1 MFDLFADKYSYFEHL
16 FKKKALYL
24 PCKSKIIMGKGCIQP
39 CTMEHIGRYAQIYAA
54 TFSGEPW
61 NDSWTV
67 EDAEVHVRELLG
79 T

>member
-1 MFDLFADKYSYFEHL
+1 
-16 FKKKALYL
+16 
-24 PCKSKIIMGKGCIQP
+24 
-39 CTMEHIGRYAQIYAA
+39 MEHIGRYAQIYAA

-79 T
+79 TW